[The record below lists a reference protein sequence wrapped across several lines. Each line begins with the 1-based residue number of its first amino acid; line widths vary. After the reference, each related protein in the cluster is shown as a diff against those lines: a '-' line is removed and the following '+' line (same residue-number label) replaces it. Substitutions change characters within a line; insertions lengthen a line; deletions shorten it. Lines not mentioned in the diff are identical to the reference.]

1 MLSIEMDR
9 ATMAYTLAAH
19 IIIVSISLALPII
32 MVLAEYLG
40 YRKGNVYFKTLAKRL
55 STALVIF
62 FAVGTASGIA
72 VASELLVLFPGFM
85 SFVGKVAI
93 LPFYIEVFAFF
104 GESVLLGIYVYSWNK
119 VANRKVH
126 MLMGALIAVFANLS
140 GVLIIMINAWMN
152 TPNGF
157 NILGYEKTGILSG
170 VNPLAVFLTNSTPVE
185 ELHALGGTLFT
196 GAFLMTGYFAYRLL
210 KSRIDLEKEYYK
222 SALKI
227 SFALTFVLMI
237 FVAIGGTLSMDMMF
251 SYQPLKYAVMDL
263 DMVPHAFAYEMLF
276 GFKVPIPGL
285 QSILATGSPSGI
297 VPGLSSYPSADW
309 APLWIHD
316 TFDAMVL
323 TGTIMGL
330 LLLAGVI
337 ASFIESSGRKSK
349 SAISRLFMLFHPTQ
363 SRLMLKLLPVFSLVA
378 LFTLEDGWV
387 TDEVGR
393 QPYIIYNV
401 MKTYTAANTSASVI
415 PVAIALMLFYV
426 FIYFFTAYSLKRI
439 FSGRDLDSELES
451 NLEKEFGKQRKTDGK
466 ASPGGR

>member
-40 YRKGNVYFKTLAKRL
+40 YRKGNVYFETLSKRL

-93 LPFYIEVFAFF
+93 LPFYVEVFAFF

-119 VANRKVH
+119 VNRKVH
-126 MLMGALIAVFANLS
+126 MLMGAFIAVFANLS

-157 NILGYEKTGILSG
+157 NIIGYGKTGVISG
-170 VNPLAVFLTNSTPVE
+170 VNPLSVFLTNSTPIE

-196 GAFLMTGYFAYRLL
+196 GAFLITGYFAYRLL
-210 KSRIDLEKEYYK
+210 KSKIDLEKEYYK
-222 SALKI
+222 NALKM
-227 SFALTFVLMI
+227 SFALTFVLVI
-237 FVAIGGTLSMDMMF
+237 FVAIGGTLSMDMMY

-276 GFKVPIPGL
+276 GFQVPIPGL
-285 QSILATGSPSGI
+285 QSILATGSPSGT
-297 VPGLSSYPSADW
+297 VPGLSSYPVSDW

-316 TFDAMVL
+316 TFDVMVL
-323 TGTIMGL
+323 SGTIMSL

-337 ASFIESSGRKSK
+337 ASFIESRGKGSK
-349 SAISRLFMLFHPTQ
+349 SAIARFFMLFHPTQ
-363 SRLMLKLLPVFSLVA
+363 SRLMLKLLAGFSLVA

-393 QPYIIYNV
+393 QPYIIYHV
-401 MKTYTAANTSASVI
+401 MKTYAAANVSASVI
-415 PVAIALMLFYV
+415 PVGIALMLFYV
-426 FIYFFTAYSLKRI
+426 FIYAFTAYSLKRI
-439 FSGRDLDSELES
+439 FSGRDLGSELES
-451 NLEKEFGKQRKTDGK
+451 NMEKEFGKGRKIEGNVST
-466 ASPGGR
+466 GGR